1 MRRGFVVAPSED
13 ARILTPETCAEL
25 VCGECEFETDDA
37 WSTPSRPL
45 QPVGIGMA
53 ALVLAMLW
61 TGAAP
66 AEPAFPIEE
75 FAQLAQRCAPDV
87 SPQTLAA
94 LAETESSFA
103 RLAIHDNTTG
113 TTLAPVTDD
122 EAIGAASRA
131 IAAGH
136 SLDLG
141 LMQINSAN
149 LGRLGLTVEEAFEA
163 CRSIAAGAH
172 VLRDAYAGGESHAEQ
187 QRALRVALSR
197 YNTGD
202 AQRGFANGYVGQVEA
217 EARRLAVPALD
228 IGASAGPAMPAP
240 VKQRD
245 AVQQRGSAPSWEVW
259 PSDPSASA
267 EDGGA
272 PSSPPARG
280 EATILA
286 DGGDAVTVNL
296 TTPEAENTK

>member
-1 MRRGFVVAPSED
+1 MLRSRRERYLGGAIALAGALFG
-13 ARILTPETCAEL
+13 LH
-25 VCGECEFETDDA
+25 
-37 WSTPSRPL
+37 
-45 QPVGIGMA
+45 A
-53 ALVLAMLW
+53 A
-61 TGAAP
+61 
-66 AEPAFPIEE
+66 AEPALPLDQFVG
-75 FAQLAQRCAPDV
+75 LARRCAPDA

-94 LAETESSFA
+94 LAGMESGFA
-103 RLAIHDNTTG
+103 RLAIHDNATG
-113 TTLAPVTDD
+113 I
-122 EAIGAASRA
+122 AIVAASDAEATSRAELA

-172 VLRDAYAGGESHAEQ
+172 VLRDAYAGGESHDEQ

-202 AQRGFANGYVGQVEA
+202 AQRGFANGYVSQVEA

-228 IGASAGPAMPAP
+228 VGDEPAPTP
-240 VKQRD
+240 VKQPD
-245 AVQQRGSAPSWEVW
+245 AVQQRGAAPSWEVW
-259 PSDPSASA
+259 PSDQSSSA

-272 PSSPPARG
+272 PSSPPAGG
-280 EATILA
+280 EAAIPT
-286 DGGDAVTVNL
+286 DGGAAVTVNL